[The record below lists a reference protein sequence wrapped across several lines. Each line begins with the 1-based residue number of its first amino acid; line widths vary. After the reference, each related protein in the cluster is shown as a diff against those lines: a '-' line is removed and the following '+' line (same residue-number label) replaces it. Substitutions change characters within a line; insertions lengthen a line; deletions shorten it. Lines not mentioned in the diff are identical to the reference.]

1 MMLSGERVSE
11 AVTLETRRDKKSCSD
26 YIISNNISEGTPVV
40 AGKEGRR

>member
-11 AVTLETRRDKKSCSD
+11 ARRGKKSCSD